1 MDRKGF
7 CILPFNTLYVE
18 NDRVRLCCESEERT
32 NHHLDNEIGI
42 MDLWNNDFYQ
52 SIRKSMLDG
61 NLPDSCR
68 ICKLTEIA
76 GEESKRQWENSRI
89 KNIDHFT
96 DIVNNGPNN
105 FDVRPSN
112 KCNLECVMCNG
123 AVSSAITKRV
133 REYNDPNLPIRV
145 ENDWDQ
151 SIHITEYVKK
161 NAENVSQLK
170 FAGGEPFLMPE
181 VYDLLESLSKSG
193 HAEHIELTILTNG
206 TVIRERWFEDH
217 IMKFKKVKINV
228 SIDGT
233 GSVLEYVRWPTNW
246 NKIRSNILFLK
257 KFETTSAKF
266 RISLAPVLHLLNAL
280 NIPDLIK
287 FAGSNDID
295 IALGVVYQTSN
306 ETWLST
312 SLLKKELKTKVVSD
326 FQNVLNEYPDMS
338 FKLGREFIYNLQD
351 EDYNLDQKQLDYLNR
366 VVKYWDSH
374 KPIKFLNEF
383 PHLDYLITDK

>member
-89 KNIDHFT
+89 KNIDYFT